1 MNNNPELSYN
11 TASSNLTHTF
21 PFVSIPAKNGSSP
34 IEVCLIAC
42 LTPGSGNK
50 LFYEVLA
57 RQKSHDKYVDEL
69 DEPSAKIGS
78 TDFDKGD
85 STALYT
91 FGVGHKGHPFH
102 RHAGHRVFS
111 AISGSGGTQLRFST
125 ATLED
130 IAQDPLNFIKALHLI
145 NIPPDCLFTV
155 RFSGENWH
163 QFMPLISK
171 STHPA
176 FFALSCHT
184 NELGGN
190 LSEDLYK
197 KVKNNDAD
205 IPSLTEL
212 LPESVIE
219 LLERT
224 SLNSSH
230 ISTTSLF
237 LDNKPGGLMN
247 ILCKELRSILGKLC
261 GISSNFKNSHGFII
275 KNDFNTNVIGHHLLP
290 NHSLLNTQLINKQ
303 INHEDYFTVTISV
316 KDLKNYNANA
326 TLILSKVLDGFIK
339 NQPAGITY
347 LMKLRNFI
355 VTPLKLRTSELG
367 CPVSSLLSDK
377 SCDLFVG
384 KHPVISQQISSDNK
398 LAQVILGADDRHLS
412 FRSCAA
418 VQILPNETIEF
429 SLSTRVACQ
438 NNFGIFY
445 MAMISKIH
453 RSYVAPTML
462 KNAVKFLIDD
472 YKKIKD

>member
-1 MNNNPELSYN
+1 MNNNSELSYN
-11 TASSNLTHTF
+11 TVSNNLTQTF
-21 PFVSIPAKNGSSP
+21 PFVSIPTKDGKSP

-57 RQKSHDKYVDEL
+57 RQKSHDKYIDEL

-78 TDFDKGD
+78 TDFKRGD

-91 FGVGHKGHPFH
+91 FGVGYKGHPFH
-102 RHAGHRVFS
+102 RHAGHRIFS
-111 AISGSGGTQLRFST
+111 AISGSGGAQLRFST
-125 ATLED
+125 STLEE
-130 IAQDPLNFIKALHLI
+130 ITQDPLNFIKALHLI

-155 RFSGENWH
+155 RFGGENWH

-171 STHPA
+171 PNHPA

-190 LSEDLYK
+190 LSEELYR

-212 LPESVIE
+212 LPESITE
-219 LLERT
+219 LLKKT
-224 SLNSSH
+224 SLNSNN

-237 LDNKPGGLMN
+237 LDNKPGGFMN
-247 ILCKELRSILGKLC
+247 VLCKELRSILGRIC
-261 GISSNFKNSHGFII
+261 EISSKFKSFNGFII
-275 KNDFNTNVIGHHLLP
+275 KNDFNSNVIEYHSLP
-290 NHSLLNTQLINKQ
+290 NTSLLNTQLLNRHIH
-303 INHEDYFTVTISV
+303 HEDYFTLTIPA
-316 KDLKNYNANA
+316 KDFNNINNA
-326 TLILSKVLDGFIK
+326 TLLLEKVLDGFII
-339 NQPAGITY
+339 NQPAGVTY

-355 VTPLKLRTSELG
+355 VSPLKLRTSKLG

-377 SCDLFVG
+377 SCNLFAG
-384 KHPVISQQISSDNK
+384 KYPVISQQISSDNK

-412 FRSCAA
+412 FRSCVA
-418 VQILPNETIEF
+418 VQIHLNETIEF
-429 SLSTRVACQ
+429 SISTKVACQ
-438 NNFGIFY
+438 NKFGIFY

-453 RSYVAPTML
+453 RRYVAPTML
-462 KNAVKFLIDD
+462 KNALKFVTDN
-472 YKKIKD
+472 YKTIKD